1 MWLSLPQRW
10 AAIRLSV
17 VGRWW
22 MIVVIFESW
31 PKSGKKESYLD
42 MAATLMPL
50 VEKTDGF
57 ISIERFQS
65 VSQEGKL
72 VALSFWRDE
81 AAVTAWRNVMDHRR
95 IQDRSRQSVFDDY
108 RMRVAVVT
116 RDYSKRER
124 SEAPDD
130 SVATLG

>member
-1 MWLSLPQRW
+1 
-10 AAIRLSV
+10 
-17 VGRWW
+17 

-31 PKSGKKESYLD
+31 PKLGKKQSYLD

-50 VEKTDGF
+50 VERIDGF

-65 VSQEGKL
+65 VSEEGKL

-81 AAVTAWRNVMDHRR
+81 AAVTAWRNVMEHRR
-95 IQDRSRQSVFDDY
+95 IQDRSRRSVFDDY
-108 RMRVAVVT
+108 RMRVAHVT

-124 SEAPDD
+124 SQAPED
-130 SVATLG
+130 SVAHLG

>member
-1 MWLSLPQRW
+1 
-10 AAIRLSV
+10 
-17 VGRWW
+17 

-31 PKSGKKESYLD
+31 PKPGKKQAYLD
-42 MAATLMPL
+42 MAAALMPL
-50 VEKTDGF
+50 VKDIEGF

-65 VSQEGKL
+65 VSEEGKM

-81 AAVTAWRNVMDHRR
+81 AAVTAWRNIMEHRR
-95 IQDRSRQSVFDDY
+95 VQERSRHSVFDDY
-108 RMRVAVVT
+108 RMRVAQVT

-124 SEAPDD
+124 GEAPSD

>member
-1 MWLSLPQRW
+1 
-10 AAIRLSV
+10 
-17 VGRWW
+17 

>member
-1 MWLSLPQRW
+1 M
-10 AAIRLSV
+10 V
-17 VGRWW
+17 
-22 MIVVIFESW
+22 VVIFESW
-31 PKSGKKESYLD
+31 PKPGKKQTYLD
-42 MAATLMPL
+42 MAAALMPL

-57 ISIERFQS
+57 VSIERFQS
-65 VSQEGKL
+65 VSDEGKL

-81 AAVTAWRNVMDHRR
+81 AAVTTWRNVMEHRR

-108 RMRVAVVT
+108 RMRVAQVT

-124 SEAPDD
+124 SQAPDD

>member
-1 MWLSLPQRW
+1 
-10 AAIRLSV
+10 
-17 VGRWW
+17 

-31 PKSGKKESYLD
+31 PKPGKKQTYLD

-50 VEKTDGF
+50 VEKIDGF

-65 VSQEGKL
+65 VSQENKM

-81 AAVTAWRNVMDHRR
+81 EAVKTWRNVMAHRR

-108 RMRVAVVT
+108 RMRVAQVR
-116 RDYSKRER
+116 RDYSMRDRNQAREDG
-124 SEAPDD
+124 S
-130 SVATLG
+130 ATLG

>member
-1 MWLSLPQRW
+1 
-10 AAIRLSV
+10 
-17 VGRWW
+17 

-31 PKSGKKESYLD
+31 PKSGMKQRYLD

-95 IQDRSRQSVFDDY
+95 IQNRSRQSVFDDY

-124 SEAPDD
+124 SQAPDD